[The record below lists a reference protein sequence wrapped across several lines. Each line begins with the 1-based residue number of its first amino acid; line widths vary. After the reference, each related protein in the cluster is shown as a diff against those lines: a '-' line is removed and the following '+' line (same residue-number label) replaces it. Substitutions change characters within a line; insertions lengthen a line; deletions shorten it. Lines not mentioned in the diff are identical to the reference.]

1 MKIKFKKTEDT
12 VSLPR
17 AAIEHEAELSELDMR
32 IIFVI
37 ALRGEIDEGELDEL
51 AETFGVERS
60 EIDISLSF
68 MRGAGILAS
77 AGRKGRAVTPAK
89 KTADTEKSHSSEK
102 EKNVSKKL
110 EDADKPPQY
119 TSDEID
125 RIFSEHKELKSLLDH
140 CQSTLGR
147 VFNTVESNTVLVM
160 RDYLRLA
167 PEYILSLMAY
177 CSEKGKTSLKYIEK
191 MAFTLHGKGIDTPL
205 ALEEHLRR
213 KEQFESRE
221 GELRSMFGMGARA
234 LTAKEHAAF
243 SRWTIDWKLDSDLIR
258 HAYELTVNAIREPS
272 VPYADKI
279 LEKWHAAGYR
289 TPDDVPAAEK
299 TSGRGERQ
307 MGSFDTDEFFEA
319 ALRRS
324 YTETMNGGGDDQ
336 L

>member
-32 IIFVI
+32 MIFAV
-37 ALRGEIDEGELDEL
+37 ALRGEIDESELDEL
-51 AETFGVERS
+51 ADAFGVTRA
-60 EIDISLSF
+60 EIDISISF
-68 MRGAGILAS
+68 MRGAGIFAATRRS
-77 AGRKGRAVTPAK
+77 GRTVERPAK
-89 KTADTEKSHSSEK
+89 PVDTEPDNKSK
-102 EKNVSKKL
+102 KKL
-110 EDADKPPQY
+110 EGADTPPNY
-119 TSDEID
+119 TSEEINKV
-125 RIFSEHKELKSLLDH
+125 FSEHSELRSLLVL
-140 CQSTLGR
+140 CQNTLGR
-147 VFNTVESNTVLVM
+147 VFNTVESNTVLVL
-160 RDYLRLA
+160 RDYLKLA

-177 CSEKGKTSLKYIEK
+177 CAEKGKTSLKYIEK

-213 KEQFESRE
+213 KEQFES
-221 GELRSMFGMGARA
+221 GEWGLRNMFGIGSRA

-243 SRWTIDWKLDSDLIR
+243 TRWIIDWSLDSELIR

-279 LEKWHAAGYR
+279 LENWHIAGYK
-289 TPDDVPAAEK
+289 TPADIPASEKPAAK
-299 TSGRGERQ
+299 SERQ

-324 YTETMNGGGDDQ
+324 FTEELNGGGDN
-336 L
+336 